1 VNIKTQE
8 LGEARVRGDGVGEFG
23 QFLDEPRHKHSLDST
38 TTSEP
43 TMLLQVKLHPQNVI
57 LGQNQLQ
64 NEVGWNEMSP
74 FYFSLFLDISTSCVT
89 TQNNQSS

>member
-1 VNIKTQE
+1 MNIKTQE

-23 QFLDEPRHKHSLDST
+23 QFLDEPRHKHSLDS
-38 TTSEP
+38 EP

-57 LGQNQLQ
+57 LGRNQLK